1 MEETTMSH
9 NVLLEIGVEE
19 LPARF
24 IDQALEQLKEKTAQW
39 LEDNR
44 LFFQR
49 IEAFS
54 TPRRLALIIYD
65 IAGEQETKREE
76 KRGPKAAIAKTD
88 TGEWT
93 KAAIGF
99 SKSKGKTPDDM
110 YIKPLNGEDYL
121 FIETVEEGKATET
134 ILPEMKQ
141 VVESIQFPQTMHWE
155 STSFRFSR
163 PIRWIVALYDDQ
175 VIPFE
180 VAGIR
185 TGKESRGHR
194 FLGNHMLLNNPL
206 DYEADL
212 KQEFV
217 LVNPDERAQ
226 IIEEQI
232 NVLEKEAGFTVPV
245 DAELLREVVHLI
257 EYPTAFYG
265 SFDES
270 YLALPEEVLIT
281 SMKEHQRYFP
291 VTSTENN
298 QLLPYF
304 VSVRNGDN
312 YRLDNVRKG
321 NEKVLSARLEDADF
335 FYKEDKNGSIEGYLE
350 KLKTVIFQENIGT
363 VYEKSQHTMSIAS
376 KIGEQLQLA
385 DDVMRR
391 TKRAAEIAKFDLV
404 TAMVNEFTELQGLMG
419 EKYALYFGEEQE
431 VALAIKEQYL
441 PTYANGPLPTSLEG
455 AIVSMADKLD
465 TIVSCFSAN
474 LIPTGSQDPLGL
486 RRQAI
491 GLIRI
496 LLEREW
502 DIPFEK
508 LISLAAA
515 IYPLNDEQN
524 DQLQK
529 FFFDRA
535 AYVLQSKH
543 IEPDIIQAVLSK
555 GLQIVPYTVDKAFVL
570 SDKRHDQD
578 FKQTTEAFV
587 RILHLVKHVSKET
600 VEESLFVTNSEKALY
615 DSFLQ
620 VQEEY
625 QQAASKHQATE
636 SLMILAKL
644 TEPIHLFFEHNMV
657 MADDEQVKANRLALV
672 GQIATLILTYADL
685 TKIEWKQ
692 HQ

>member
-1 MEETTMSH
+1 MSH
-9 NVLLEIGVEE
+9 NVLVEIGVEE

-24 IDQALEQLKEKTAQW
+24 IDQALEQWKEKTTIW
-39 LEDNR
+39 LEQNR
-44 LFFQR
+44 LSHQR
-49 IEAFS
+49 ITAFS

-65 IAGEQETKREE
+65 IAEKQETIKEE
-76 KRGPKAAIAKTD
+76 KRGPKAAIAKTEA
-88 TGEWT
+88 GEWT

-99 SKSKGKTPDDM
+99 SKSKGKTPDDL
-110 YIKPLNGEDYL
+110 YIKPINGEDYL
-121 FIETVEEGKATET
+121 FIETIEEGKDTET
-134 ILPEMKQ
+134 MLPEIKQ
-141 VVESIQFPQTMHWE
+141 VIESIQFPQTMYWE
-155 STSFRFSR
+155 NTAFRFSR
-163 PIRWIVALYDDQ
+163 PIRWIVALYNDQ

-180 VAGIR
+180 IAGVS

-194 FLGNHMLLNNPL
+194 FLGNPVLLDNPL
-206 DYEADL
+206 DYEAAL

-217 LVNPDERAQ
+217 LVNPKERAE

-232 NVLEKEAGFTVPV
+232 SDLENEAGFTVPV
-245 DAELLREVVHLI
+245 DDDLLREVVHLI

-291 VTSTENN
+291 VTSRDDG

-304 VSVRNGDN
+304 VSVRNGDD
-312 YRLDNVRKG
+312 YKLDNVIKG

-363 VYEKSQHTMSIAS
+363 VYEKSQHTMSITS

-385 DDVMRR
+385 DDVKCRSN
-391 TKRAAEIAKFDLV
+391 RAAEIAKFDLV
-404 TAMVNEFTELQGLMG
+404 TAMVNEFTELQGVMG
-419 EKYALYFGEEQE
+419 EKYAVYFGEERA
-431 VALAIKEQYL
+431 VALAIREQYL

-455 AIVSMADKLD
+455 AVVSLADKLD

-496 LLEREW
+496 LLDREW

-508 LISLAAA
+508 LITLAAS

-524 DQLQK
+524 EQLHK

-535 AYVLQSKH
+535 AYVLQAKN
-543 IEPDIIQAVLSK
+543 IEQDIIQAVLSE
-555 GLQIVPYTVDKAFVL
+555 GLQIVPYTVNKAFVL
-570 SDKRHDQD
+570 SDKRHDQS

-600 VEESLFVTNSEKALY
+600 VEESLFVTDSEQALY
-615 DSFLQ
+615 ETFQQ
-620 VQEEY
+620 VKKEY
-625 QQAASKHQATE
+625 EQAETKYHATE
-636 SLMILAKL
+636 SLMVLAAL
-644 TEPIHLFFEHNMV
+644 TEPIHRFFEHNMV
-657 MADDEQVKANRLALV
+657 MADDEQVKTNRLALV
-672 GQIATLILTYADL
+672 GQIAALILTYADL